1 MAEIHRLM
9 IDIGEISANMYGF
22 DYKWDSSITRTHIKK
37 RAFYHEMMDL
47 YKSIPHTH
55 MDKLQMRWP
64 DLVEP
69 VTEFKKEVHEFFKPH
84 HYKVHAQNM
93 TEEHKSQTHH

>member
-1 MAEIHRLM
+1 M

-37 RAFYHEMMDL
+37 RTFYHEMMDL

-84 HYKVHAQNM
+84 HYKVHAQNK
-93 TEEHKSQTHH
+93 TEEKTHH